1 MPDKELASEVI
12 NYCDV
17 ADDIDTAAGVL
28 NGLHAAVSKA
38 ACVSVLGA
46 VRLPLRP
53 NDWDAIIPGKTLF
66 LHEKAPKD
74 YWRDYRELAPS
85 MPDPGIMM
93 ARLSLAPYT
102 WTESMRMLEP
112 VAADRWAYE
121 LKLKHGM
128 RDGLTCPIGSRWV
141 VAYWSRNVLTDT
153 LTDKTRALL
162 FLGANFAAI
171 QLERLSPPD
180 ARRLGSSASLT
191 PRELAVLRQLSLGK
205 RTREIAEHLSLGEE
219 TVRSHLK
226 KAQAKLGVND
236 RTHAVAEAIRRRL
249 LA

>member
-1 MPDKELASEVI
+1 MPDKELASEII
-12 NYCDV
+12 NYCDTV
-17 ADDIDTAAGVL
+17 DDLDTTTGVL
-28 NGLHAAVSKA
+28 NGLNAAVSKTA
-38 ACVSVLGA
+38 GVSLMGA
-46 VRLPLRP
+46 VRLPLRI
-53 NDWDAIIPGKTLF
+53 NDWEAIAPGKTLF
-66 LHEKAPKD
+66 LHDSVPKD
-74 YWRDYRELAPS
+74 YWKDYRELAPS

-112 VAADRWAYE
+112 IAADRWAYD
-121 LKLKHGM
+121 LKLKYGM

-141 VAYWSRNVLTDT
+141 VAYWSRNVLTDV
-153 LTDKTRALL
+153 LSDKARALL

-171 QLERLSPPD
+171 QLDRLTPLD
-180 ARRLGSSASLT
+180 VKRVGTAAALT
-191 PRELAVLRQLSLGK
+191 PRELAVLRQLSIGK
-205 RTREIAEHLSLGEE
+205 RMRDIAQHLSLGEE

-249 LA
+249 LP